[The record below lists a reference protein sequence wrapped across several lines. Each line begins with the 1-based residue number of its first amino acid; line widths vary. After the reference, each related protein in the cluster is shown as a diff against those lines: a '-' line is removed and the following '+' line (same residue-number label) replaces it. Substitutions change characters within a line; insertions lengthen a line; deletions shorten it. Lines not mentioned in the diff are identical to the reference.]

1 MDDSEVSLVT
11 KVGAVVLR
19 ADGDAPRVLLVQ
31 PKPKPATPEDLPPMG
46 LPRGT
51 RMYALADGNYVDA
64 NHDGNTP
71 PPAGATLEAVAA
83 TFAREVE
90 EEAGVNAA
98 MLARA
103 SVTEMGVRLFA
114 SRSKPPY
121 PIHWFVVLLHPADAE
136 AVATAPL
143 KDSLH
148 VQWVMLAEL
157 RALVESGKA
166 SAGYVAVAE
175 EGMRYALQTRP

>member
-1 MDDSEVSLVT
+1 
-11 KVGAVVLR
+11 
-19 ADGDAPRVLLVQ
+19 
-31 PKPKPATPEDLPPMG
+31 MG

-64 NHDGNTP
+64 NHDGTTP

-83 TFAREVE
+83 TFTREVE

-103 SVTEMGVRLFA
+103 TVYEMGARLFA

-121 PIHWFVVLLHPADAE
+121 PIHWFVVLLHTTDAE
-136 AVATAPL
+136 AVAAARL

-148 VQWVMLAEL
+148 VQWVTLAEL
-157 RALVESGKA
+157 RALVESGTA

-175 EGMRYALQTRP
+175 EGLRLLASHPF